1 MRMIMND
8 PKDSQL
14 KTIDGLIS
22 TLQCL
27 KDNVSGVSSER
38 SSSTAS
44 LQKQQIDVTATAS
57 SSTPNTAISAA
68 SETGSG
74 SGSRDAQTTQTQ
86 QQVAFAFNPAD
97 SPVIGISHQARA
109 MMQHNPTVSGIQT
122 TPIVA
127 TSSAMNSLACS
138 LQPTVS
144 TPLDS
149 NANSL
154 VSALQL
160 QNPVVSN
167 AFHKMPALVA
177 APSIFTGQQKMMQAP
192 KSATL
197 QSPIMMQNAAQ
208 PTSQEIH
215 LRNQLALH
223 NAQISMQQQQQQQ
236 HALRLQAQQM
246 QQQQQVTA
254 QIPQPVLGKPFG
266 DLTRDELQQLVL
278 DGIHRVHNGR
288 ATNEQVL
295 AILAHPYLTVNGK
308 LIQNPF
314 FEPAQPQPVPNSISL
329 ALPQTQMQ
337 IPLSQAMQANTI
349 TLQPTQQIQL
359 PAGIQGI
366 QQIPIIAQNGVAT
379 MQPNMFANAL
389 TANGIVQQQQQ
400 QPQQTQMQVQSQ
412 AAMQV
417 QQQQQKATLMYPQT
431 QQNGQAT
438 NANQQHLTN
447 TQIPLGTRLM
457 IGAQQQ
463 LATQH
468 QQQPAKSTQ
477 QLIAMPG
484 TFQIQQTPQMI
495 APQTQSQ
502 QQLIHMQAQA
512 AVQQQPTAS
521 MAHLPTPTASR
532 PTQLPT
538 SLPPSSTST
547 APTLLMPSP
556 MLHSQLIAS
565 SENRV
570 QSPSEAITVTSPSNK
585 CSGQFHVNGNFKEK
599 KEKYPVVEITEA
611 RSCNEVRF
619 QMSSFSKLLILVEC
633 GYNSFANSSTYAVP
647 MFCR

>member
-1 MRMIMND
+1 MKQHKEQKSEGMNEKKEEVKIQPSIQSGDEEIVIIDSGGIHDINIKMEDQEEVRKRKTSSEELDKEENGAAAKRAKSETNPNGNGTETNGDSAEAQNDQGEKLDIKASDFFMRMIMND

-44 LQKQQIDVTATAS
+44 LQKQQIDVIATAS
-57 SSTPNTAISAA
+57 SSAPNTAISAA
-68 SETGSG
+68 SETRSG

-97 SPVIGISHQARA
+97 SPIIGISHQARA

-177 APSIFTGQQKMMQAP
+177 APSIFTGQQKMMQTP

-197 QSPIMMQNAAQ
+197 QSPIMMQSAAQ
-208 PTSQEIH
+208 PTSQEMH

-223 NAQISMQQQQQQQ
+223 NAQISMQQQQQQQQHQQQQ

-254 QIPQPVLGKPFG
+254 QIPQPALGKPFG

-337 IPLSQAMQANTI
+337 IPLSQTVQANTI
-349 TLQPTQQIQL
+349 TLQPTQQIQF

-366 QQIPIIAQNGVAT
+366 QQIPIIAQNGMAT

-389 TANGIVQQQQQ
+389 TASGIVQQQQQ

-417 QQQQQKATLMYPQT
+417 QQQQQKTTLMYPQT

-447 TQIPLGTRLM
+447 VR
-457 IGAQQQ
+457 
-463 LATQH
+463 
-468 QQQPAKSTQ
+468 
-477 QLIAMPG
+477 
-484 TFQIQQTPQMI
+484 IQSI
-495 APQTQSQ
+495 
-502 QQLIHMQAQA
+502 
-512 AVQQQPTAS
+512 
-521 MAHLPTPTASR
+521 
-532 PTQLPT
+532 
-538 SLPPSSTST
+538 
-547 APTLLMPSP
+547 
-556 MLHSQLIAS
+556 
-565 SENRV
+565 
-570 QSPSEAITVTSPSNK
+570 
-585 CSGQFHVNGNFKEK
+585 
-599 KEKYPVVEITEA
+599 
-611 RSCNEVRF
+611 
-619 QMSSFSKLLILVEC
+619 
-633 GYNSFANSSTYAVP
+633 
-647 MFCR
+647 